1 MLIVNCYI
9 VMKKMKSIA
18 LAIAILPFVGF
29 IVSPP
34 PNYAQKTPS
43 QIVLESG
50 EQRGEKPSL
59 SDSDRAQELIKEL
72 RQCLKKALS
81 NGEESSLEEMQG
93 ASMECTMEVIMLN
106 PDGTINPNASEL
118 MELLLTT
125 SGASMPT
132 TSSKGQASV
141 KLQPVPNSRL
151 FSLPVTVGD
160 RPRSFLFDTGASNS
174 ILDSQIAEE
183 LGLTGTPIS
192 NRLLSYFVVGDD
204 CSEVNASL
212 YYLPPLSV
220 DTATV
225 EGINGMG
232 INKESIPGNFSG
244 VLGLD
249 FLNAFDVILDP
260 QSLQLQL
267 LPPSPSVA
275 GAIPLIGRFGVTIA
289 EAKIN
294 GKGPFLFL
302 LDTGADIMVLSDR
315 LSTQLSLD
323 TSSADID
330 EVRGFCGVESA
341 KKTTL
346 DLVALQQHEARNLEA
361 VIINS
366 EVLQLLGVDGIV
378 GQNFLTRYRQHWR
391 FGEANALGFPEEGSL
406 LLTPLEN

>member
-1 MLIVNCYI
+1 
-9 VMKKMKSIA
+9 MKRFKSIA
-18 LAIAILPFVGF
+18 VAIAMLPFVGF

-34 PNYAQKTPS
+34 PNYAQETPTK
-43 QIVLESG
+43 IVLET
-50 EQRGEKPSL
+50 GEKQAQNPSV
-59 SDSDRAQELIKEL
+59 SDSDRAQELIQEL
-72 RQCLKKALS
+72 RQCLIKTLS
-81 NGEESSLEEMQG
+81 NPEQSSLEEMQG

-118 MELLLTT
+118 MKLLLSA

-141 KLQPVPNSRL
+141 KLQPVPNTRL

-160 RPRSFLFDTGASNS
+160 RPRTFLFDTGASNS
-174 ILDSQIAEE
+174 ILNSEIAEE
-183 LGLTGTPIS
+183 LGLAGTPIS

-204 CSEVNASL
+204 CSEVKASL
-212 YYLPPLSV
+212 HYLPPLSV

-249 FLNAFDVILDP
+249 FLKAFDVILDP

-275 GAIPLIGRFGVTIA
+275 GAAPLIGRFGVMIA
-289 EAKIN
+289 EVEIN
-294 GKGPFLFL
+294 GKGPFSFL

-315 LSTQLSLD
+315 LSSQLSLD
-323 TSSADID
+323 TSKAEID

-346 DLVALQQHEARNLEA
+346 DMVALQQHEASNLEA

-378 GQNFLTRYRQHWR
+378 GQNFLSRYRQHWR
-391 FGEANALGFPEEGSL
+391 FGQANALGYPEEGSL